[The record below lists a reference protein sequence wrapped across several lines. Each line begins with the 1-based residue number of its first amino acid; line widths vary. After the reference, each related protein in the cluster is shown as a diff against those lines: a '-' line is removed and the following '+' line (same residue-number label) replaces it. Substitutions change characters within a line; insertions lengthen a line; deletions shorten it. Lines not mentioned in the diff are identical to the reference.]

1 MVQRI
6 RQFQPL
12 ESWISEM
19 SFVLQLRIYQRNR
32 PLDIGVIVCLGEVF
46 MKDYYNT
53 FVDLSLQGC
62 KKDDYAD
69 KQKVK
74 KKQCSF

>member
-1 MVQRI
+1 
-6 RQFQPL
+6 
-12 ESWISEM
+12 
-19 SFVLQLRIYQRNR
+19 
-32 PLDIGVIVCLGEVF
+32 